1 METKCPVLF
10 LSIEKWFGKVSTY
23 MRTMM
28 LTKGNELKKKE
39 KLFILIS
46 VYTVSVQETKEKF
59 IENKNHT
66 VTDTALD
73 QKHCHQ
79 CVHHRSVHTRH
90 YDHLSHVQS
99 LPCIPLQHSIPT
111 ILVYPKIYSYTVTYT
126 SGQEKVK
133 PEVQVPCCKIMVGTK
148 ENILFHFISTAGK
161 HLSLRL
167 LKVFKS
173 NSTYELFWSNYVFKI
188 MFQKSFH
195 CLNKAR
201 NIHWHKQESIYIK
214 TIDYI
219 FA

>member
-73 QKHCHQ
+73 
-79 CVHHRSVHTRH
+79 
-90 YDHLSHVQS
+90 
-99 LPCIPLQHSIPT
+99 
-111 ILVYPKIYSYTVTYT
+111 
-126 SGQEKVK
+126 
-133 PEVQVPCCKIMVGTK
+133 
-148 ENILFHFISTAGK
+148 
-161 HLSLRL
+161 
-167 LKVFKS
+167 
-173 NSTYELFWSNYVFKI
+173 
-188 MFQKSFH
+188 
-195 CLNKAR
+195 
-201 NIHWHKQESIYIK
+201 
-214 TIDYI
+214 
-219 FA
+219 